1 MRWRRL
7 RRLMGQRGFCVRW
20 GTHYRAC
27 RASMLVTSRK
37 EEKPYQAIIHQEK
50 LKFIRRNQATKTG
63 KVIRK
68 SRRMDLSTPV
78 SPTMTPVSRAHRYPQ
93 LTFALVCRHACADEC
108 FRTHLLPHTN
118 ICLHQSAD
126 ANTYTFI
133 REYRPHLWPH
143 RTEAPRLCRPLC
155 SHAQYRP
162 IGEPGGA
169 CTHEDIQCG
178 AVDGTGPHSCL
189 THALDLACIWSLQA
203 AQLYA

>member
-1 MRWRRL
+1 
-7 RRLMGQRGFCVRW
+7 MGQRGFYVHW
-20 GTHYRAC
+20 GMHCRAC
-27 RASMLVTSRK
+27 RASMLVVSRK
-37 EEKPYQAIIHQEK
+37 EERQYQAIIHREK
-50 LKFIRRNQATKTG
+50 LKFSRKNQATRTG
-63 KVIRK
+63 EMIRQ
-68 SRRMDLSTPV
+68 SCHMDLSTPV
-78 SPTMTPVSRAHRYPQ
+78 SPTTTPVSRAHRYPQ
-93 LTFALVCRHACADEC
+93 AHVCTCLQTCMRREC
-108 FRTHLLPHTN
+108 FRTHRLPHTN
-118 ICLHQSAD
+118 ICVLQNAD

-143 RTEAPRLCRPLC
+143 RTEAPRQCRRLC
-155 SHAQYRP
+155 SHAQYRQ